1 MNFLQ
6 IVNRVR
12 QNVGVSGA
20 DLTTV
25 TGLTGESARIAN
37 WVNES
42 WLDMQAMRQ
51 DWQWLR
57 NAIAFPT
64 VAGQAAYTPAQ
75 IGASDFGLWARDS
88 FRNYANPLASLTVAS
103 PSVVN
108 LAAHRLVAG
117 DTVTL
122 ATTGTLPIGLTAG
135 TAYYVVSP
143 VVDSFQLALTA
154 GGVAINTS
162 GTQTGTHTLTSSNT
176 TAFVGLNSEIF
187 MDYIEYDTW
196 RNNYQYG
203 ALRSVATRP
212 ISLTIAPS
220 KALELG
226 PIADAGYTIVGDYY
240 KAPTEMEIAT
250 DIPALPVKFHLALV
264 YAAMVRYGMF
274 EAATEV
280 VQQGQSEFSKWKARI
295 LADQLPEVTTGG
307 SLS

>member
-12 QNVGVSGA
+12 QNVGLSGA

-25 TGLTGESARIAN
+25 TGLTGESARLAN

-42 WLDMQAMRQ
+42 WLDMQAMRR

-57 NAIAFPT
+57 NSIAFPT

-75 IGASDFGLWARDS
+75 IGILDFGMWARDS
-88 FRNYANPLASLTVAS
+88 FRNYANPLATLTIAA
-103 PSVVN
+103 PCVVT
-108 LAAHRLVAG
+108 LTAHRLVAG

-122 ATTGTLPIGLTAG
+122 ATTGTLPTGLTAG
-135 TAYYVVSP
+135 AAYYVVSP
-143 VVDSFQLALTA
+143 TTDSFQFSLTA
-154 GGVAINTS
+154 GGAAITTT
-162 GTQTGTHTLTSSNT
+162 GTQTGVLSLSSSNT
-176 TAFVGLNSEIF
+176 TAFIGLNSEIF

-203 ALRSVATRP
+203 ALRQVETRP
-212 ISLTIAPS
+212 ISLTISPS

-240 KAPTEMEIAT
+240 TAPTELLLST
-250 DIPALPVKFHLALV
+250 DVPALPVKFHLALV
-264 YAAMVRYGMF
+264 YATMVRYGMF
-274 EAATEV
+274 EAASEV
-280 VQQGQSEFSKWKARI
+280 VQQGQSEFTKWKARI
-295 LADQLPEVTTGG
+295 LADQLPEVTTGA
-307 SLS
+307 L